1 MNELIVKQTLDSR
14 EVAEMMGI
22 EHPDITAALRTGYP
36 LTYRYDDEDDLE
48 EYWEDED
55 YGTEINEYERH
66 E

>member
-1 MNELIVKQTLDSR
+1 
-14 EVAEMMGI
+14 MGI

-36 LTYRYDDEDDLE
+36 LNYRYDDEDDLE

>member
-1 MNELIVKQTLDSR
+1 
-14 EVAEMMGI
+14 MMGI

-36 LTYRYDDEDDLE
+36 LNYRYYDEEYLE

-55 YGTEINEYERH
+55 YGTEINEHERH